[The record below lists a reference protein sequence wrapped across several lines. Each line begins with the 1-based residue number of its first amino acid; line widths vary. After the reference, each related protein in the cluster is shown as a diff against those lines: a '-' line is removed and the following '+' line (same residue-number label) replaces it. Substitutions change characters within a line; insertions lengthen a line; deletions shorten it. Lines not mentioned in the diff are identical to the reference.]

1 MSPSMWTEEDPDVAV
16 VLLVGAVGPEGM
28 PHAEPFLSVLGFR
41 GTDLGHGDRPYSATS
56 LSSRP

>member
-1 MSPSMWTEEDPDVAV
+1 MWTEEDPDVAV
-16 VLLVGAVGPEGM
+16 MLLVGAVGPEGM